1 MGYSYKEWSRMIDA
15 NQVMHYLEIHEIRR
29 QQRQRPRPAPPSRQQ
44 QLQTI
49 RMLLHMSTR
58 LALFEAGAGLSRVWT
73 HVKSGQPFAMISAEK
88 HELNAE
94 ENAARTA
101 ELVMAVVA
109 AGLGGMQVVGYY
121 QEETDSEPRP
131 ETSFFVP
138 YMGTDLAGFRQT
150 ILALIN
156 QYNQEDALFSDGK
169 EIGDL
174 RRNGD
179 FVERYIDIS
188 FDPRLIQKAW
198 SELRKRKFLFFESG
212 LPGTNSGRR
221 LWEEVGLIPDLPLS
235 LLDEARVRQALFVP
249 HRNDTT
255 RLKLT

>member
-1 MGYSYKEWSRMIDA
+1 L
-15 NQVMHYLEIHEIRR
+15 V
-29 QQRQRPRPAPPSRQQ
+29 
-44 QLQTI
+44 
-49 RMLLHMSTR
+49 
-58 LALFEAGAGLSRVWT
+58 LAL
-73 HVKSGQPFAMISAEK
+73 
-88 HELNAE
+88 
-94 ENAARTA
+94 
-101 ELVMAVVA
+101 VA
-109 AGLGGMQVVGYY
+109 AGLGGIQVVGYFR
-121 QEETDSEPRP
+121 EETEPEPRP

-138 YMGTDLAGFRQT
+138 YPGADLAGFRQT
-150 ILALIN
+150 VLTLIN
-156 QYNQEDALFSDGK
+156 QYNQEDTLFSDGK

-188 FDPRLIQKAW
+188 FAPRLIQKAW
-198 SELRKRKFLFFESG
+198 SELRNRKFLFFESG
-212 LPGTNSGRR
+212 LPGTNNGRR